1 MDVEKII
8 SIIENDLKKSER
20 VIIDTNK
27 INELVG
33 NINKYNKYK
42 LMYNI
47 IKNYLSN
54 KEYKVIILSKN
65 KYLIEKRN

>member
-8 SIIENDLKKSER
+8 SIIENDLKKNER
-20 VIIDTNK
+20 VIIDINK

-54 KEYKVIILSKN
+54 KKYKVIILNKN

>member
-42 LMYNI
+42 LMYFI
-47 IKNYLSN
+47 IKNYLNN

>member
-1 MDVEKII
+1 EKII
-8 SIIENDLKKSER
+8 SIIENDLKKNER

-27 INELVG
+27 INELVS

>member
-8 SIIENDLKKSER
+8 SIIENDLKKNER

-27 INELVG
+27 INELVS

>member
-8 SIIENDLKKSER
+8 NIIENDLKKSER